1 MILMWFILVCAVV
14 FDAIGDAYVF
24 LGKMFMGKLFQGF
37 MILSFFAAILLAHHM
52 TRGTLGWPGFA
63 YLFLMYVLIRAGLFN
78 PIWAQLA
85 LKKWYYL
92 GRTSYFDKVLI
103 WITNIK
109 WFNGKIIF
117 VKKPFLLIFYS
128 FSFLLSVGV
137 LFQYFLSL

>member
-1 MILMWFILVCAVV
+1 MILMWFIFILIVV

-24 LGKMFMGKLFQGF
+24 VGKMFRGKLFQGF
-37 MILSFFAAILLAHHM
+37 MILSFFGAILTAHYM
-52 TRGTLGWPGFA
+52 VRGTLGWPGFA

-78 PIWAQLA
+78 PIWGCFA
-85 LKKWYYL
+85 LRKWHYL
-92 GRTSYFDKVLI
+92 GRTSFFDKVLI

-117 VKKPFLLIFYS
+117 VKEPFLFMFYL
-128 FSFLLSVGV
+128 FSFLLSIGV